1 VKGSAGDDWS
11 GPSPQL
17 QFAMARQANL
27 SQGGFTP
34 VELTVILVIVGI
46 IAAVAV
52 PRFFDRRDFDNL
64 GDYDG
69 FDANTATPSDVRN
82 IANYRIG
89 LPEPRTSVT
98 VAQSAL
104 SGSAFIVP
112 AAASNLITVTAP
124 GTQPRRRRKIDDL
137 R

>member
-1 VKGSAGDDWS
+1 
-11 GPSPQL
+11 
-17 QFAMARQANL
+17 MARQANL

-64 GDYDG
+64 GDYNG
-69 FDANTATPSDVRN
+69 FDANTATPFDVRD
-82 IANYRIG
+82 IANNLIG
-89 LPEPRTSVT
+89 LTEHHTSVT

-104 SGSAFIVP
+104 TGSAFIVP

-124 GTQPRRRRKIDDL
+124 GTQPRRRRKIDD
-137 R
+137 RR